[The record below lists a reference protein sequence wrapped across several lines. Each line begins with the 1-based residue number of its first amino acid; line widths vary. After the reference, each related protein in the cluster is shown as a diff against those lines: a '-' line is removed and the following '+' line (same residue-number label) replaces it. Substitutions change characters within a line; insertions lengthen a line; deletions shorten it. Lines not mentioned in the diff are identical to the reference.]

1 MSFLKKFIQFFM
13 GEKKEDKFERDLKEV
28 KKLSKKRLTKKAD
41 VSWIDYFKEEVEIE
55 KLKRRSLRSLVEE
68 EYIGA

>member
-13 GEKKEDKFERDLKEV
+13 GEKKENQFERDLKEV
-28 KKLSKKRLTKKAD
+28 KRLSKHPKLKKKD
-41 VSWIDYFKEEVEIE
+41 ILWIDDFKEEVEIE

-68 EYIGA
+68 E

>member
-13 GEKKEDKFERDLKEV
+13 GEKKENQFERDLKEV
-28 KKLSKKRLTKKAD
+28 KRLSKHPKLKKKD
-41 VSWIDYFKEEVEIE
+41 VSWLDDFKDEIEIE

-68 EYIGA
+68 E

>member
-13 GEKKEDKFERDLKEV
+13 GEKKEDEFERDLKEV

-41 VSWIDYFKEEVEIE
+41 VLWIDDFKDEIEIE

-68 EYIGA
+68 E

>member
-13 GEKKEDKFERDLKEV
+13 GEKKEDEFERDLKEV

-68 EYIGA
+68 E

>member
-68 EYIGA
+68 E